1 MPITEREMESV
12 KAIILDGAK
21 IHFPP
26 PVQFQDANVTVR
38 LDAYDE
44 EFLDV
49 ELLYTAPNPVLD
61 GRLMNTFFR
70 VIDEPIRAA
79 GITARTLVG
88 YTDINDPTRWP
99 PPKKSIPPAAAP

>member
-1 MPITEREMESV
+1 MPITEGEKASV

-21 IHFPP
+21 THFPP
-26 PVQFQDANVTVR
+26 AVQFHDANVTVR

-61 GRLMNTFFR
+61 GRLMNTLFR
-70 VIDEPIRAA
+70 VIDEPILAA
-79 GITARTLVG
+79 GVTARTLIHYVE
-88 YTDINDPTRWP
+88 INDPTRWRSS
-99 PPKKSIPPAAAP
+99 KKPVPPAAAP